1 MTQNGVRGEKTPGLW
16 GDGWWMDG
24 WITIRTGGS
33 LTLSITLSLRSLE
46 FSQHRVEKML
56 REGKSKPLSGEPP
69 SLVYSHGRAS
79 LSHSAVCLRKVWPVL
94 ASYLQ

>member
-1 MTQNGVRGEKTPGLW
+1 
-16 GDGWWMDG
+16 MDG

-79 LSHSAVCLRKVWPVL
+79 LSHSAVCLCKVWPCTCIIP
-94 ASYLQ
+94 AIMHFSKCTCRSHAWM